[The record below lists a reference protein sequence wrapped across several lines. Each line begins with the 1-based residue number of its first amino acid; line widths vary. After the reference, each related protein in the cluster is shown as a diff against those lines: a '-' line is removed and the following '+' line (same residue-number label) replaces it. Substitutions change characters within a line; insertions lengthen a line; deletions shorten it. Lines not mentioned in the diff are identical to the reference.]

1 MTLIGWL
8 VVLSAAGVLIPSDLS
23 DKSDP
28 PIPLPPSYK
37 VDAVQPLELPPG
49 SLWSE
54 QSGSLFEDFKAR
66 RVGDLL
72 TIVVTESTT
81 ASANADTAVKKSE
94 SASTQAGVGP
104 LLKLLWPELSAGG
117 KSDLSASGST
127 TRSGRITARITV
139 VVVETMPNGVL
150 RVEGRRTLKINDE
163 TQTLIFSG
171 LVRIRDIRADNTIP
185 SALVANA
192 QIQFE
197 GKGAVGS
204 RQREGLIT
212 RFFKVLF

>member
-1 MTLIGWL
+1 MKTLGMMFL
-8 VVLSAAGVLIPSDLS
+8 LCLSNPSCLSGPSDWS
-23 DKSDP
+23 DQSNQSDQSDQSNTHIVAP
-28 PIPLPPSYK
+28 
-37 VDAVQPLELPPG
+37 VG

-54 QSGSLFEDFKAR
+54 GSSSLYEDFKAR

-81 ASANADTAVKKSE
+81 ASTNADTAVKKSE

-104 LLKLLWPELSAGG
+104 LLKLLWPELGAGG
-117 KSDLSASGST
+117 KSELSAAGST

-139 VVVETMPNGVL
+139 VVVEVLPNGVL
-150 RVEGRRTLKINDE
+150 RVEGRRSLKINDE
-163 TQTLIFSG
+163 TQTLIFTG
-171 LVRIRDIRADNTIP
+171 LVRIRDIRADNSIP

-197 GKGAVGS
+197 GKGTVGS

-212 RFFKVLF
+212 KLFKLLF

>member
-1 MTLIGWL
+1 MKVLGLLLLGCWL
-8 VVLSAAGVLIPSDLS
+8 SMSAMSDESGRLDSLLPAPS
-23 DKSDP
+23 
-28 PIPLPPSYK
+28 
-37 VDAVQPLELPPG
+37 G

-54 QSGSLFEDFKAR
+54 LGGSLYEDFKAR

-72 TIVVTESTT
+72 TVVVTESTT
-81 ASANADTAVKKSE
+81 ASTNADTAVKKSE

-117 KSDLSASGST
+117 KTDLSASGST

-139 VVVETMPNGVL
+139 VVVEVLPNGVL
-150 RVEGRRTLKINDE
+150 RVEGRRSLKINEE
-163 TQTLIFSG
+163 TQTLIFTG
-171 LVRIRDIRADNTIP
+171 LVRIRDIRSDNTIP

-197 GKGAVGS
+197 GKGVVGS

-212 RFFKVLF
+212 KLFKVLF

>member
-1 MTLIGWL
+1 MIALLLTAGLCC
-8 VVLSAAGVLIPSDLS
+8 AAGMADG
-23 DKSDP
+23 
-28 PIPLPPSYK
+28 LPAPT
-37 VDAVQPLELPPG
+37 G

-66 RVGDLL
+66 QVGDLL

-81 ASANADTAVKKSE
+81 ATTSADTAVKKSE

-117 KSDLSASGST
+117 KTDLSSAGST
-127 TRSGRITARITV
+127 ARSGRITARITV
-139 VVVETMPNGVL
+139 VVVETLPNGVL

-163 TQTLIFSG
+163 TQTLVFTG
-171 LVRIRDIRADNTIP
+171 LVRVRDIRADNTIP

-197 GKGAVGS
+197 GKGTVGS
-204 RQREGLIT
+204 RQREGLLT
-212 RFFKVLF
+212 KLFKLIF